1 VDFAD
6 GWAPDARHNQIR
18 SHVLYFS
25 CYLRISEYEGLEI
38 PCSDEEDVA
47 VTVGVSGECPLP
59 GEEVIAGLGI
69 YGIAQNFWF
78 NIGMVILLQILFRIG
93 AYIILRRSR

>member
-1 VDFAD
+1 MKIVEFLL
-6 GWAPDARHNQIR
+6 GVNFFF
-18 SHVLYFS
+18 LMFS
-25 CYLRISEYEGLEI
+25 SICFCYLRISEYEGLDI
-38 PCSDEEDVA
+38 PCSDDEDVA